1 MGATAGAAAGN
12 VAGRVTGATG
22 SLMFAKNYAQT
33 NAQIINESPFYNKS
47 LMTADRMNA
56 SGNIVLGA
64 HNTRKGQY

>member
-1 MGATAGAAAGN
+1 
-12 VAGRVTGATG
+12 
-22 SLMFAKNYAQT
+22 
-33 NAQIINESPFYNKS
+33 